1 MADVN
6 TTAASSSA
14 TGASEGP
21 SSLELDAK
29 IYNKVEHNYHLSNKK
44 NLFLNMRKFY

>member
-6 TTAASSSA
+6 TTAASSSV

-29 IYNKVEHNYHLSNKK
+29 IYNKVEHNYLSNKK